1 MKIEEEKLNFIRVI
15 EINMSGKVVDYK
27 DIPVGDLSKTELLF
41 DEDLFNRW
49 LEEHWYLIE

>member
-1 MKIEEEKLNFIRVI
+1 MNDRDKIEIILRYFRSEVFDGFE
-15 EINMSGKVVDYK
+15 
-27 DIPVGDLSKTELLF
+27 TELLF